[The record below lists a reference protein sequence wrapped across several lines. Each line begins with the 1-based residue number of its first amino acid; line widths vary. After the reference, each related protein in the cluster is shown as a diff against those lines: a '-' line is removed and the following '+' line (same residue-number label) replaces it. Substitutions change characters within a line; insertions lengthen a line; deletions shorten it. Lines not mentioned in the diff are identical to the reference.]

1 MTQSLTDFDGA
12 VNTAS
17 ESIHVLVNK
26 QQNGLD
32 VEALVVEAG
41 CSYLEAACWWL
52 EENSIPEGQFNRYL
66 PAGIIDKI
74 MNEAIDDNMLRPSMA
89 RTQKTN
95 TLDFLL

>member
-1 MTQSLTDFDGA
+1 MTQSLNDFDGA

-17 ESIHVLVNK
+17 EPVHVLVNK

-32 VEALVVEAG
+32 IEAFVEAEG
-41 CSYLEAACWWL
+41 CSYLEASTAWL
-52 EENSIPEGQFNRYL
+52 EENSIPEGNFARYL

-74 MNEAIDDNMLRPSMA
+74 MNEAIDDNLLRPSMA